1 MDRYAEITKTLQ
13 IKICHCNENVVRIT
27 SKRELRGK
35 LSELEYPSNTSK
47 EFLTPPSDL
56 MMVIE
61 GYTPRGMFPVTIN
74 FDNDK

>member
-35 LSELEYPSNTSK
+35 LSELEYASNTSK
-47 EFLTPPSDL
+47 EFLIPPSDL

-61 GYTPRGMFPVTIN
+61 GHTPRGMFPVTIN
-74 FDNDK
+74 FDNDN